1 MVTVS
6 SNIPLRV
13 ITPRPEKVVVCLFVF
28 LNIRHR
34 ETNVTG
40 TTPLPFHDFFFLVWN
55 FSISGLYDIYIYIYI
70 YIYIKKSGGLL
81 KKQRCVFNAKTSPG
95 GRFKG
100 SFVGTVLAAETLRF

>member
-13 ITPRPEKVVVCLFVF
+13 ITPRPEKVVVSLFVF

-40 TTPLPFHDFFFLVWN
+40 TTPVPFHDFFFLVWN
-55 FSISGLYDIYIYIYI
+55 FSISGLYDIYIHPFAKRFSCREIY
-70 YIYIKKSGGLL
+70 
-81 KKQRCVFNAKTSPG
+81 R
-95 GRFKG
+95 
-100 SFVGTVLAAETLRF
+100 

>member
-13 ITPRPEKVVVCLFVF
+13 IEPRPERVVVCLFVF

-40 TTPLPFHDFFFLVWN
+40 TTPVPFHSLFSRLKFL
-55 FSISGLYDIYIYIYI
+55 SILYDIYIQ
-70 YIYIKKSGGLL
+70 KSGGLIR
-81 KKQRCVFNAKTSPG
+81 KRRCVFNAETSRG
-95 GRFKG
+95 GGDLKE
-100 SFVGTVLAAETLRF
+100 VLLGLC